1 MVFDLKGSS
10 ISRMVNFNLKK
21 LARKQLK
28 NIPILKDTNFLQLQ
42 EFQNIDLIK
51 LDNQK
56 KKEVFQD
63 LKKDSEF
70 LCK

>member
-56 KKEVFQD
+56 KKEIFQD